1 MRSTSWRVLALAA
14 FAAGLAAAPAAAGS
28 RSWSDE
34 AWCREDGGSR
44 ERARHC
50 EVREST
56 LTAGGVLAVDARPN
70 GGIQVE
76 GWDRNEVRLRV
87 KIVATA
93 ESDDAARAF
102 AGDVHVLT
110 SGTIEA
116 TGPENTRGRQWY
128 ASFRLDVPRNQALK
142 LRADN
147 GGLHLANLEGD
158 AELNTVNGGLHLDRV
173 GGHIVG
179 ETVNGGIHV
188 ELAGEEWQGDGLELR
203 TTNGGLH
210 VQIPSNYNARLEAS
224 TVNGGVHS
232 DLAIAHQGK
241 RRGGR
246 IAGDL
251 GSGGRL
257 LRFETTNGGLHIAGR

>member
-1 MRSTSWRVLALAA
+1 MRSTIWRLLALAA
-14 FAAGLAAAPAAAGS
+14 IAAAPLSAGQP
-28 RSWSDE
+28 RRVSDE
-34 AWCREDGGSR
+34 QWCREDGGGWR

-50 EVREST
+50 EVREMT
-56 LTAGGVLAVDARPN
+56 LGAGGVLAVDARPN

-93 ESDDAARAF
+93 DTDDAARAL
-102 AGDVHVLT
+102 ASEVRVDT
-110 SGTIEA
+110 SGTVA
-116 TGPENTRGRQWY
+116 ASGPESSQRRQWY
-128 ASFRLDVPRNQALK
+128 ASFRLDVPRGQALK

-147 GGLHLANLEGD
+147 GGLHLSDIDGD
-158 AELNTVNGGLHLDRV
+158 AELNTINGGLHLDRV
-173 GGHIVG
+173 AGHIVG

-188 ELAGEEWQGDGLELR
+188 ELAGSEWQGEGLELR

-210 VQIPSNYNARLEAS
+210 LEIPSNYNARLEAS

-232 DLAIAHQGK
+232 DVPSAHRGK

-246 IAGDL
+246 IAADL
-251 GSGGRL
+251 GSGGPL
-257 LRFETTNGGLHIAGR
+257 LKFETTNGGLHIAER

>member
-1 MRSTSWRVLALAA
+1 MRSTTWRLLALAA
-14 FAAGLAAAPAAAGS
+14 LAAAPVAAGP
-28 RSWSDE
+28 RAWSDE
-34 AWCREDGGSR
+34 AWCREDGGWR

-56 LTAGGVLAVDARPN
+56 LPAGGVLTVDARPN

-102 AGDVHVLT
+102 AGDVRVLT

-116 TGPENTRGRQWY
+116 TGPENTKGRQWY

-158 AELNTVNGGLHLDRV
+158 AELATVNGGLHLDHV

-210 VQIPSNYNARLEAS
+210 LEIPSNYNARLEAS

-232 DLAIAHQGK
+232 DLAIAHHGK